1 MGRSPCC
8 EKQHTN
14 KGAWSKEEDER
25 LINYIKQQGEG
36 CWRSLPKAAG
46 LARCGKSCR
55 LRWINYLRP
64 DLKRGNFTHQEDEL
78 IISLHAMVGNKWS
91 QIAQKLPGRTDNE
104 IKNYWNTHIKRKLYS
119 RGIDPTTHQP
129 LKTLS
134 GAASP
139 GTSSTTTTSAAAA
152 AIDTNNNPSLMPVV
166 SSNNENSTS
175 SSMSHHNKIKS
186 EFQLLNTF
194 SGSRLKKLV
203 VTDSGYGGVEESVS
217 NSSSGVTVEDIAY
230 PPPQINLELSL
241 AIPSP
246 SQQPQP
252 QPQAL
257 CLCRQIFLGLHGSSH
272 QPCCCNN
279 TMPIVGV
286 STSSAVAA
294 PPAANTGA
302 GNGFFKFSGA
312 GIVKF

>member
-25 LINYIKQQGEG
+25 LINYIKQHGDG

-64 DLKRGNFTHQEDEL
+64 DLKRGNFTREEDEL
-78 IISLHAMVGNKWS
+78 IISLHAVVGNKWS

-119 RGIDPTTHQP
+119 RGVDPSTHEP

-134 GAASP
+134 GAASAS
-139 GTSSTTTTSAAAA
+139 TSSTTTASAAAA
-152 AIDTNNNPSLMPVV
+152 SPIVINNNNPAVLPVV
-166 SSNNENSTS
+166 PTNNERN
-175 SSMSHHNKIKS
+175 
-186 EFQLLNTF
+186 EFQLFSTF
-194 SGSRLKKLV
+194 GGSLKLV
-203 VTDSGYGGVEESVS
+203 VATDSGGVEESVS
-217 NSSSGVTVEDIAY
+217 NSSSGVTMEEIAC
-230 PPPQINLELSL
+230 PPQINLELSL
-241 AIPSP
+241 ATTSHE
-246 SQQPQP
+246 QPQP
-252 QPQAL
+252 QPQGL
-257 CLCRQIFLGLHGSSH
+257 CLCRQIALGLHGGGN
-272 QPCCCNN
+272 QTCCCNN

-286 STSSAVAA
+286 STSSAA
-294 PPAANTGA
+294 PPPATTGTA
-302 GNGFFKFSGA
+302 NGFFKFFGA
-312 GIVKF
+312 GDYKF

>member
-1 MGRSPCC
+1 M
-8 EKQHTN
+8 
-14 KGAWSKEEDER
+14 
-25 LINYIKQQGEG
+25 
-36 CWRSLPKAAG
+36 
-46 LARCGKSCR
+46 
-55 LRWINYLRP
+55 
-64 DLKRGNFTHQEDEL
+64 
-78 IISLHAMVGNKWS
+78 
-91 QIAQKLPGRTDNE
+91 PGRTDNE

-134 GAASP
+134 GAAASP
-139 GTSSTTTTSAAAA
+139 ATSSATTSAEAASPPMVV
-152 AIDTNNNPSLMPVV
+152 NNNSSLLPVV
-166 SSNNENSTS
+166 PSNNE
-175 SSMSHHNKIKS
+175 IKS
-186 EFQLLNTF
+186 EFQLFSTL

-203 VTDSGYGGVEESVS
+203 ATDSGYDGVEESVS

-230 PPPQINLELSL
+230 PPPQAQINLELSL
-241 AIPSP
+241 AIPSH

-257 CLCRQIFLGLHGSSH
+257 CLCRQISLGLHGNSH

-279 TMPIVGV
+279 TMPILGV
-286 STSSAVAA
+286 SASA
-294 PPAANTGA
+294 PPPATTGA

>member
-64 DLKRGNFTHQEDEL
+64 DLKRGNFTHEEDEL

-134 GAASP
+134 GAAAASA
-139 GTSSTTTTSAAAA
+139 GTSSATTTTSAEAAS
-152 AIDTNNNPSLMPVV
+152 PSVLPVV
-166 SSNNENSTS
+166 TSNNESSTS
-175 SSMSHHNKIKS
+175 NKIKS
-186 EFQLLNTF
+186 EFQLFSNF
-194 SGSRLKKLV
+194 SGSRLKKFV
-203 VTDSGYGGVEESVS
+203 ATDSGYGGVEESVS

-230 PPPQINLELSL
+230 PPQINLELSL
-241 AIPSP
+241 AISSP
-246 SQQPQP
+246 SQHP

-257 CLCRQIFLGLHGSSH
+257 CLCRQISLGFHGSSH
-272 QPCCCNN
+272 QTCCCNN

-286 STSSAVAA
+286 STSA
-294 PPAANTGA
+294 PPPATAGA
-302 GNGFFKFSGA
+302 GNGFFKFSGV
-312 GIVKF
+312 GIVKKF

>member
-64 DLKRGNFTHQEDEL
+64 DLKRGNFTHEEDEL

-91 QIAQKLPGRTDNE
+91 QIAQKLSGRTDNE

-129 LKTLS
+129 LKTS
-134 GAASP
+134 SAEAASP
-139 GTSSTTTTSAAAA
+139 PMVV
-152 AIDTNNNPSLMPVV
+152 NNNPSVLPAVV
-166 SSNNENSTS
+166 PSNNERSTS
-175 SSMSHHNKIKS
+175 SSMSHQNKIKS
-186 EFQLLNTF
+186 EFQLFSNF
-194 SGSRLKKLV
+194 SGSRLKKFV
-203 VTDSGYGGVEESVS
+203 AADSGYGVVEESVS
-217 NSSSGVTVEDIAY
+217 NSSSGVTVEDISY
-230 PPPQINLELSL
+230 PPQINLELSL

-252 QPQAL
+252 QPQPQAL
-257 CLCRQIFLGLHGSSH
+257 CLCRQISLGLHGSSH

-279 TMPIVGV
+279 TIPIVGI
-286 STSSAVAA
+286 STSAFVAA
-294 PPAANTGA
+294 PPPATTGA
-302 GNGFFKFSGA
+302 GNGFSKFSGA